1 MKDVSKMTS
10 KDRRFYI
17 FEDNTSFEGRPH
29 SKWITDCLLGDI
41 RTFLE
46 GIENRDES
54 ADGGGNL
61 SVPILINT
69 ALEFVAELYT
79 GKTEN
84 ILCFS
89 TDMNEELKN
98 DWKEFKIDSLTNR
111 LNEIIEIDEFDI
123 SKKDIKSISK
133 SIIETEDHIIKKE
146 GPKLNVYENYNATN
160 NVIRFIG
167 KYFPGEYKNI
177 PNILW
182 SGTRN
187 GLVHTFYPTFF
198 EYPGNCSIHFEFY
211 VGDRDKLSE
220 VILVGSAGPIR
231 TSGDVRTVSSNVSS
245 GERIDY
251 NSSYETSYNTVIR
264 IRINVFNMYKV
275 LKEAIEKYLSDLDEK
290 EELQEN
296 FINAWKSIEDN
307 TRPIDPDD
315 RKAREAGSLLS
326 KLKNSNNLLL
336 LQ

>member
-1 MKDVSKMTS
+1 MKDLNKMKS
-10 KDRRFYI
+10 KDKRFYI
-17 FEDNTSFEGRPH
+17 FEDTRFEGRSP

-41 RTFLE
+41 KTFLG

-54 ADGGGNL
+54 VDGGGNL

-89 TDMNEELKN
+89 TDMNEKLKN
-98 DWKEFKIDSLTNR
+98 EWKEFKIDSLTNR
-111 LNEIIEIDEFDI
+111 LKEIIKIDKFDI
-123 SKKDIKSISK
+123 SEKKIASISK
-133 SIIETEDHIIKKE
+133 SIIETDDYKIKKE
-146 GPKLNVYENYNATN
+146 GNKLNVYVKYNATN
-160 NVIRFIG
+160 NVISFIES
-167 KYFPGEYKNI
+167 YFPGEYQNI

-198 EYPGNCSIHFEFY
+198 EYQGNCTISFEFY
-211 VGDRDKLSE
+211 VGDRDKPSD
-220 VILVGSAGPIR
+220 VILESTAGPIR
-231 TSGDVRTVSSNVSS
+231 TSGDVRTVSFNVSS

-251 NSSYETSYNTVIR
+251 NSSSETPYNTVIR
-264 IRINVFNMYKV
+264 INVFNLYKV
-275 LKEAIEKYLSDLDEK
+275 LKEAIEKYLADLEEK
-290 EELQEN
+290 EDLQGN
-296 FINAWKSIEDN
+296 FINAWESIEQN
-307 TRPIDPDD
+307 TRPINPDD
-315 RKAREAGSLLS
+315 RKAREAGGLLS
-326 KLKNSNNLLL
+326 KLKNSNNHLL